1 MPLGGRR
8 HIEDQKGT
16 ALMAVAQTWNTAE
29 LVAKDKAHLLHPVS
43 NLKLVREHG
52 PLVLARGEGIY
63 LWDTDGK
70 RYIDGFAGLWN
81 VNVGHGR
88 HELAT
93 AASDQI
99 DDVAFV
105 PTFFGLASPPAIDL
119 AARLA
124 ELFPGN
130 LNHIHYTSGGA
141 ESNET
146 ALKIAR
152 YYWFLKGQPDKIK
165 IISRKM
171 GYHGIAM
178 GALAATGIPTY
189 HEGFGPGVPG
199 YVHVSAPYA
208 YRNGEGLSDAEFIAQ
223 LCRELEELI
232 EREGASTIA
241 AMIGEP
247 VQGAGGVVVPP
258 DGYWTAIKPILEKHN
273 ILLIADEVICGFGR
287 TGKWF
292 GQQSYGFEADLASF
306 AKGVTSG
313 YIPLGGVAVS
323 DEIFDVMSG
332 PDRMFMHGFTY
343 SGHPVACAVGLRNI
357 QIIEE
362 ENLPENAGKMGA
374 YLLSELTRKVGDSPF
389 VGNVRGKGCM
399 FMVEF
404 AADKATKAKF
414 DPALNVGGRM
424 TAATRKRGLIVRAS
438 NDGIAIA
445 PPLII
450 NQSQCDEVAGVI
462 AEAIEEVLG
471 A

>member
-1 MPLGGRR
+1 
-8 HIEDQKGT
+8 
-16 ALMAVAQTWNTAE
+16 MAMIHTWNTAD
-29 LVAKDKAHLLHPVS
+29 LVAKDKAHMLHPVS
-43 NLKLVREHG
+43 NLKQVRADGALVM
-52 PLVLARGEGIY
+52 ARGEGVY

-88 HELAT
+88 QELAT
-93 AASDQI
+93 VAADQI
-99 DDVAFV
+99 NDVAFV
-105 PTFFGLASPPAIDL
+105 PTFFGLATPPAIEL
-119 AARLA
+119 ATKLA
-124 ELFPGN
+124 DLFPGS
-130 LNHIHYTSGGA
+130 LNHIHFTSGGA

-152 YYWFLKGQPDKIK
+152 YYWYLKGQPDKIK

-199 YVHVSAPYA
+199 YVHAMAPYA
-208 YRNGEGLSDAEFIAQ
+208 YRNGEGLTDAEFVQKLVDDLEALIAT
-223 LCRELEELI
+223 
-232 EREGASTIA
+232 EGPGTIA

-247 VQGAGGVVVPP
+247 VQGAGGVVPP
-258 DGYWTAIKPILEKHN
+258 PAGYWDAVTAVLKKHN

-287 TGKWF
+287 TGSMF
-292 GQQSYGFEADLASF
+292 GAQTYGFEPDLAAF

-323 DEIFDVMSG
+323 DDIFDVMST

-343 SGHPVACAVGLRNI
+343 AGHPVACAVGLRNI

-362 ENLPENAGKMGA
+362 ENLPANAAHIGT
-374 YLLSELTRKVGDSPF
+374 YLLSALHDRLDDHPN
-389 VGNVRGKGCM
+389 VGNIRGKGLM
-399 FMVEF
+399 FMVELV
-404 AADKATKAKF
+404 ADRTTKAKF
-414 DPALNVGGRM
+414 DPTLNNGGKL
-424 TAATRKRGLIVRAS
+424 TNATRNHGLIVRAS

-445 PPLII
+445 PPLIL
-450 NQSQCDEVAGVI
+450 NESQADEIAGI
-462 AEAIEEVLG
+462 ITDSISEVLG
-471 A
+471 

>member
-1 MPLGGRR
+1 MSM
-8 HIEDQKGT
+8 T
-16 ALMAVAQTWNTAE
+16 QTWNTEE

-43 NLKLVREHG
+43 NLKSVRDNG
-52 PLVLARGEGIY
+52 PLVLARGEGVY

-88 HELAT
+88 HELAV
-93 AASDQI
+93 AAAEQI
-99 DDVAFV
+99 DEVAFV
-105 PTFFGLASPPAIDL
+105 PTFFGLAAPPAIEL
-119 AARLA
+119 AAKLA
-124 ELFPGN
+124 DLFPGP
-130 LNHIHYTSGGA
+130 LNHIHFTSGGA

-152 YYWFLKGQPDKIK
+152 YYWYLKGKPDKVK

-199 YVHVSAPYA
+199 YVHVLAPYK
-208 YRNGEGLSDAEFIAQ
+208 YRNGDGLSDDAFVAKLVDDLEQTIA
-223 LCRELEELI
+223 
-232 EREGASTIA
+232 REGSETIA

-258 DGYWTAIKPILEKHN
+258 AGYWPAVAQVLKKHD
-273 ILLIADEVICGFGR
+273 ILLISDEVICGFGR
-287 TGKWF
+287 TGQMF
-292 GQQSYGFEADLASF
+292 GMQTYGFQPDLASF

-313 YIPLGGVAVS
+313 YVPLGGVAVS
-323 DEIFDVMSG
+323 DDVFDVLSE
-332 PDRMFMHGFTY
+332 PDRIFMHGFTY

-362 ENLPENAGKMGA
+362 EGIPANAALAGD
-374 YLLSELTRKVGDSPF
+374 YLLAQLHRRLDNHPNVGE
-389 VGNVRGKGCM
+389 VRGKGCM
-399 FMVEF
+399 FIVELV
-404 AADKATKAKF
+404 ADKTTKAKF
-414 DPALNVGGRM
+414 DPALNVGPKLQNALR
-424 TAATRKRGLIVRAS
+424 RNGLIVRAS
-438 NDGIAIA
+438 NDGISIA

-450 NQSQCDEVAGVI
+450 NESQCDQIAGTI
-462 AEAIEEVLG
+462 AATLPEILG
-471 A
+471 

>member
-1 MPLGGRR
+1 MV
-8 HIEDQKGT
+8 I
-16 ALMAVAQTWNTAE
+16 AQTWNTAD

-43 NLKLVREHG
+43 NLKQVRESG
-52 PLVLARGEGIY
+52 PLVLARGEGVY

-70 RYIDGFAGLWN
+70 QYIDAFAGLWN

-88 HELAT
+88 HELAV
-93 AASDQI
+93 AAADQI
-99 DDVAFV
+99 DEVAFV
-105 PTFFGLASPPAIDL
+105 PTFFGLASPPAIEL
-119 AARLA
+119 AAKLA

-141 ESNET
+141 ESNES

-152 YYWFLKGQPDKIK
+152 YYCYLKGQPDKIK

-178 GALAATGIPTY
+178 GSLAATGIPTY

-199 YVHVSAPYA
+199 YVHLSAPYA
-208 YRNGEGLSDAEFIAQ
+208 YRNGEGMSEDEFLAS
-223 LCRELEELI
+223 LAKELEELI
-232 EREGASTIA
+232 AKEGAGTIA

-258 DGYWTAIKPILEKHN
+258 DRYWSVIKPILEKHD

-287 TGKWF
+287 TGQMF
-292 GQQSYGFEADLASF
+292 GEQTYGFEADIASF

-323 DEIFDVMSG
+323 DAIFDVMSD

-357 QIIEE
+357 QIIED
-362 ENLPENAGKMGA
+362 ENLPANAGAMGD
-374 YLLSELTRKVGDSPF
+374 YLLSELHRKLDDRPYI
-389 VGNVRGKGCM
+389 GNIRGKGLM
-399 FMVEF
+399 FMVEYV
-404 AADKATKAKF
+404 ADKRTKAKF
-414 DPALNVGGRM
+414 DPKLNVGGKA
-424 TAATRKRGLIVRAS
+424 TAATRQRGIIVRCS
-438 NDGIAIA
+438 NDGVAIA

-450 NQSQCDEVAGVI
+450 NQSQCDQVAGAI
-462 AEAIEEVLG
+462 ADALTEVLG
-471 A
+471 

>member
-1 MPLGGRR
+1 MV
-8 HIEDQKGT
+8 I
-16 ALMAVAQTWNTAE
+16 AQTWNTAE

-43 NLKLVREHG
+43 NLRAVREHG
-52 PLVLARGEGIY
+52 PLVLARGEGVY

-70 RYIDGFAGLWN
+70 QYIDAFAGLWN

-88 HELAT
+88 RELAE
-93 AASDQI
+93 AAAEQI
-99 DDVAFV
+99 EEVAFV
-105 PTFFGLASPPAIDL
+105 PTFFGLSSPPAIEL
-119 AARLA
+119 AAKLA

-141 ESNET
+141 ESNES

-152 YYWFLKGQPDKIK
+152 YYWYLKGKPEKIK

-178 GALAATGIPTY
+178 GSLAATGIPTY

-199 YVHVSAPYA
+199 YIHISAPYP
-208 YRNGEGLSDAEFIAQ
+208 YRTGDGLSEDEFIAKLVQ
-223 LCRELEELI
+223 ELEELI
-232 EREGASTIA
+232 AAEGADTIA

-258 DGYWTAIKPILEKHN
+258 AGYWKAIKPVLEKHD

-287 TGKWF
+287 TGKMF
-292 GQQSYGFEADLASF
+292 GQQTYGFQADLASF

-323 DEIFDVMSG
+323 DEIFDVMAE

-343 SGHPVACAVGLRNI
+343 SGHPVGCAVALRNI

-362 ENLPENAGKMGA
+362 ENLAGNAAQMGD
-374 YLLSELTRKVGDSPF
+374 YLLSELHRLLDDTPY
-389 VGNVRGKGCM
+389 VGNIRGKGLM
-399 FMVEF
+399 FFVEF
-404 AADKATKAKF
+404 TADKATKAKL
-414 DPALNVGGRM
+414 DPALNAGGKVQ
-424 TAATRKRGLIVRAS
+424 AATRSRGLIFRAS

-450 NQSQCDEVAGVI
+450 NQSQCDQIAGGI
-462 AEAIEEVLG
+462 ADALQEVLG
-471 A
+471 

>member
-1 MPLGGRR
+1 
-8 HIEDQKGT
+8 
-16 ALMAVAQTWNTAE
+16 MAIAQTWNTAD
-29 LVAKDKAHLLHPVS
+29 LIAKDKANLLHPVS
-43 NLKLVREHG
+43 NLRAVRDQG
-52 PLVLARGEGIY
+52 ALVLARGEGVY

-88 HELAT
+88 HELAI
-93 AASDQI
+93 AAAEQI
-99 DDVAFV
+99 DEVAFV
-105 PTFFGLASPPAIDL
+105 PTFFGLASPPAIEL
-119 AARLA
+119 ATKLA

-152 YYWFLKGQPDKIK
+152 YYWYLKGQPDKIK

-178 GALAATGIPTY
+178 GALAATGIPSY

-199 YVHVSAPYA
+199 YVHLSAPYA
-208 YRNGEGLSDAEFIAQ
+208 YRNGDGLSDDEFVAK
-223 LCRELEELI
+223 LCQELEELI
-232 EREGASTIA
+232 EREGAGTIA

-258 DGYWTAIKPILEKHN
+258 DGYWTAIKPILEKHD

-287 TGKWF
+287 TGQWF
-292 GQQSYGFEADLASF
+292 GEQTYGFEADLASF

-323 DEIFDVMSG
+323 DDIFDVMSA

-343 SGHPVACAVGLRNI
+343 SGHPVACAVGIRNI
-357 QIIEE
+357 QIIEDE
-362 ENLPENAGKMGA
+362 HLPENAGRMGS
-374 YLLSELTRKVGDSPF
+374 YLLGELQRRVGDTPF
-389 VGNVRGKGCM
+389 VGNVRGKGLM

-414 DPALNVGGRM
+414 DPKLNVGGRM
-424 TAATRKRGLIVRAS
+424 QDATRKRGLIVRDS

-450 NQSQCDEVAGVI
+450 NQSQCDEIAGVI
-462 AEAIEEVLG
+462 AESIDEVF
-471 A
+471 AS

>member
-1 MPLGGRR
+1 
-8 HIEDQKGT
+8 
-16 ALMAVAQTWNTAE
+16 MAIAQTYNTAE

-43 NLKLVREHG
+43 NLKAVREHG
-52 PLVLARGEGIY
+52 PLVLARGEGVH

-88 HELAT
+88 HELAV
-93 AASDQI
+93 AAADQI
-99 DDVAFV
+99 DEVAFV
-105 PTFFGLASPPAIDL
+105 PTFFGLSSPPAIEL
-119 AARLA
+119 ATKLA
-124 ELFPGN
+124 ELFPGK

-141 ESNET
+141 ESNES

-152 YYWFLKGQPDKIK
+152 YYWYLKGQPDKIK

-178 GALAATGIPTY
+178 GSLAATGIPTY

-199 YVHVSAPYA
+199 YVHASAPYA
-208 YRNGEGLSDAEFIAQ
+208 YRNADGLTEDEFVAQ

-232 EREGASTIA
+232 AKEGAGTIA

-258 DGYWTAIKPILEKHN
+258 DGYWKAIKPILEKHQ

-287 TGKWF
+287 TGKMF

-323 DEIFDVMSG
+323 DEIFDVMST

-343 SGHPVACAVGLRNI
+343 SGHPVACAVGIRNL
-357 QIIEE
+357 QIIED
-362 ENLPENAGKMGA
+362 ENLPANAAAMGS
-374 YLLSELTRKVGDSPF
+374 YLLSELKRLVGDTAH
-389 VGNVRGKGCM
+389 VGNVRGKGLM

-424 TAATRKRGLIVRAS
+424 QAATRQRGLIVRAT

-445 PPLII
+445 PPLVI
-450 NQSQCDEVAGVI
+450 NRSQCDEIAGVI
-462 AEAIEEVLG
+462 TESIEEVLG
-471 A
+471 QS

>member
-1 MPLGGRR
+1 
-8 HIEDQKGT
+8 
-16 ALMAVAQTWNTAE
+16 MAMIQTWNTAD
-29 LVAKDKAHLLHPVS
+29 LVAKDKAYLLHPVS
-43 NLKLVREHG
+43 NLRAVKENG

-88 HELAT
+88 HELAE
-93 AASDQI
+93 AAAEQI

-105 PTFFGLASPPAIDL
+105 PTFFGLAAPPAIEL

-124 ELFPGN
+124 DLFPGP
-130 LNHIHYTSGGA
+130 LNHIHFTSGGA

-152 YYWFLKGQPDKIK
+152 YYWYLKGQPEKVK

-171 GYHGIAM
+171 AYHGIAM
-178 GALAATGIPTY
+178 GALAATGIPAY
-189 HEGFGPGVPG
+189 HEGFGPPAPG
-199 YVHVSAPYA
+199 YVYALAPYK
-208 YRNGEGLSDAEFIAQ
+208 YRNGEGLTDAEFVDKLVADLEQTIAA
-223 LCRELEELI
+223 
-232 EREGASTIA
+232 EGAETIA

-247 VQGAGGVVVPP
+247 VQGAGGVVPPP
-258 DGYWTAIKPILEKHN
+258 DGYWPAVAEVLKKHN

-287 TGKWF
+287 TGKMF
-292 GQQSYGFEADLASF
+292 GMETYNFQPDLASF

-323 DEIFDVMSG
+323 DDIFDVLSE

-343 SGHPVACAVGLRNI
+343 SGHPVACAVALRNL
-357 QIIEE
+357 QIIVEE
-362 ENLPENAGKMGA
+362 GIPANAALAGDH
-374 YLLSELTRKVGDSPF
+374 LLAALHRLLDDHPNVGE
-389 VGNVRGKGCM
+389 VRGKGCM
-399 FMVEF
+399 LIVELV
-404 AADKATKAKF
+404 ADRATKAKL
-414 DPALNVGGRM
+414 DPAKNIGAKLQSTLRRN
-424 TAATRKRGLIVRAS
+424 GLIVRAS

-450 NQSQCDEVAGVI
+450 SESQCDDLAGILADSI
-462 AEAIEEVLG
+462 AEVLG
-471 A
+471 